1 MNWHDR
7 WTLYV
12 DSKVLGGT
20 FCIHELDVLTDDQ
33 LALLVGECDALLKE
47 WGTRKWNRKDTYRYF
62 SQEIKRLQH
71 QRLLD

>member
-33 LALLVGECDALLKE
+33 LALLVGECDALLEE
-47 WGTRKWNRKDTYRYF
+47 WGLENGTARTPTGTF
-62 SQEIKRLQH
+62 HKR
-71 QRLLD
+71 